1 MQYLEYLVKIITEKA
16 SNRNY
21 AVMLNLLSE
30 INAASTSFLTQSHG
44 QFESK
49 FLVGRKMYTAAL
61 QTETL
66 QTTINF
72 IFHDFVLASSMSTS
86 KPSQQNGH

>member
-49 FLVGRKMYTAAL
+49 FLVGRKMYAAAL

-72 IFHDFVLASSMSTS
+72 RAGVIDEHIEAFTAEWSLVN
-86 KPSQQNGH
+86 P